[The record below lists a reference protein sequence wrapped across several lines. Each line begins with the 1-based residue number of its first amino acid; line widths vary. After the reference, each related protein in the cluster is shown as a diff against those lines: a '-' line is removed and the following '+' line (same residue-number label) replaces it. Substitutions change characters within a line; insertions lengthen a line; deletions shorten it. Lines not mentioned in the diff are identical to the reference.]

1 MTDRW
6 QPCRRDQRC
15 PTNSTWRSM
24 STAWQQWHP
33 LWHAS
38 QLAVAQVH
46 HRAIL
51 FKHISAWM
59 RHAGICPMKHL
70 CPVFTAGLT
79 SMLPLIR
86 SVTSHAWF
94 LQAQDI
100 EHCIR
105 PIKLQYPIAADLLR
119 QLLYLDPLQRPSA
132 AQALQHTWFCQT

>member
-1 MTDRW
+1 MAALQVRPKAPH
-6 QPCRRDQRC
+6 QL
-15 PTNSTWRSM
+15 NLRSM
-24 STAWQQWHP
+24 SLLHGSSGLHYGMHP
-33 LWHAS
+33 S

-51 FKHISAWM
+51 FKHISAWV
-59 RHAGICPMKHL
+59 RHAGICPVKHL

-105 PIKLQYPIAADLLR
+105 PIEMQYPVAADLLR

-132 AQALQHTWFCQT
+132 AQGLQHTWFCQT